1 MAIRFPPV
9 LAIDCGASRV
19 SATAF
24 GATTEG
30 VPIVRTVLVEP
41 LETDAADDLQWAR
54 AVGDAIRR
62 IVTQRRVRGPV
73 TLVVPGHLTLT
84 KFIRV
89 PHVDEAR
96 REKIIQFEARQN
108 IPYPLDEVVWDYQIV
123 YDDGVD
129 FEVALCA
136 IKLDIVQALLA
147 ECREAG
153 IEPAVIEPSCMA
165 QVNALRFCFPQARQ
179 STLLINIGARSSN
192 LLFFREDRFFIRNIT
207 LGGGTVTQSIADELG
222 SGLAEAERVKRE
234 FGARGANA
242 ASQSAPVLA
251 ACDNARQAFVSR
263 LALEV
268 TRSIANFRR
277 QGGGEAPVAVY
288 LTGAGSALP
297 ELAPMLAEKL
307 KLPVLPYEPLR
318 RVPIDPRAVEGEI
331 KAAGHLIGE
340 SVGSALRIYD
350 QGLAAVNLLP
360 PAVLEA
366 RAFRRRQPYLL
377 GALAFVAGAL
387 AIGLLIGGVTIA
399 AYREKIATLEDQAR
413 PLRRYAGEIR
423 RTQDEAE
430 RLRQEIAG
438 IKGLVN
444 TKANWISFFKDLQ
457 ARLVK
462 VEDVWLDKVQVIRPQ
477 TQVQTSVLAGSLFAG
492 LAPQAAKKPAGEE
505 PQTLRLNL
513 TGRLLDKN
521 NPLSKVSLESQNRVK
536 TLLTS
541 FVESDFILSI
551 ENERFDTSQPG
562 ILKFDF
568 ILVIDPKS
576 PL

>member
-1 MAIRFPPV
+1 MANRFPPV

-19 SATAF
+19 SATVF

-41 LETDAADDLQWAR
+41 LETDAADDMQWAR

-73 TLVVPGHLTLT
+73 SLIVPGHLTLT

-129 FEVALCA
+129 LEVALCA
-136 IKLDIVQALLA
+136 IKLDIVRALLA

-192 LLFFREDRFFIRNIT
+192 LLFFREDRFFVRNIT
-207 LGGGTVTQSIADELG
+207 LGGGTVTQALADELG
-222 SGLAEAERVKRE
+222 TGLAEAERVKRE
-234 FGARGANA
+234 FGTRGGAIAGPAVVA
-242 ASQSAPVLA
+242 AYET
-251 ACDNARQAFVSR
+251 ARQTFAAR

-288 LTGAGSALP
+288 LTGAASTLP
-297 ELAPMLAEKL
+297 ELATILGEKL
-307 KLPVLPYEPLR
+307 KLPVQAYEPLR
-318 RVPIDPRAVEGEI
+318 GVPIDPRAVEGEI

-340 SVGSALRIYD
+340 SVGSALRIFE
-350 QGLAAVNLLP
+350 QGLAALNLLP
-360 PAVLEA
+360 ADVLEA
-366 RAFRRRQPYLL
+366 RAFRRRQPFLL
-377 GALAFVAGAL
+377 GSLAFVGGAL
-387 AIGLLIGGVTIA
+387 AIGLLVGGVTLA
-399 AYREKIATLEDQAR
+399 AFREKIATLEDQAR
-413 PLRRYAGEIR
+413 PLRRYAGEIQR
-423 RTQDEAE
+423 IRSEVDT
-430 RLRQEIAG
+430 LRQEIAG
-438 IKGLVN
+438 IKGLVD
-444 TKANWISFFKDLQ
+444 TKANWISFFRDLQ

-462 VEDVWLDKVQVIRPQ
+462 VEDVWLDKVQVLRPQ
-477 TQVQTSVLAGSLFAG
+477 TRVETSALAGSLFAG
-492 LAPQAAKKPAGEE
+492 LAPQSQTKADQ
-505 PQTLRLNL
+505 PQGQSLRLNL
-513 TGRLLDKN
+513 AGRLLDKN
-521 NPLSKVSLESQNRVK
+521 NPLSAVSLESQNRVK

-568 ILVIDPKS
+568 ILVIDPKR

>member
-19 SATAF
+19 SATTF
-24 GATTEG
+24 GATTDG
-30 VPIVRTVLVEP
+30 VPVVRAVLIEQ
-41 LETDAADDLQWAR
+41 LETDPADDLQWAR

-62 IVTQRRVRGPV
+62 IVTQRRVRGAV
-73 TLVVPGHLTLT
+73 TLIVPGHLTLT

-108 IPYPLDEVVWDYQIV
+108 IPYPLEDVVWDYQIV

-129 FEVALCA
+129 LEVALCA
-136 IKLDIVQALLA
+136 IKLEIVEALLA
-147 ECREAG
+147 ECRDAG
-153 IEPAVIEPSCMA
+153 IEPTVIEPSAMA

-192 LLFFREDRFFIRNIT
+192 LVFFREDRFFIRNIT
-207 LGGGTVTQSIADELG
+207 LGGSTVTQSLADELG
-222 SGLAEAERVKRE
+222 TGLADAERTKRE
-234 FGARGANA
+234 LSTRSADA
-242 ASQSAPVLA
+242 AVAPAVA
-251 ACDNARQAFVSR
+251 AAYDSARQSFAGR
-263 LALEV
+263 LALEI

-288 LTGAGSALP
+288 LTGAGSMMP
-297 ELAPMLAEKL
+297 EFSEVLAEKL
-307 KLPVLPYEPLR
+307 KLPVQPYEPLR
-318 RVPIDPRAVEGEI
+318 GVPIDPRAVEGEI
-331 KAAGHLIGE
+331 RTAGHLIGE
-340 SVGSALRIYD
+340 SVGSALRVFD

-360 PAVLEA
+360 PAVLA
-366 RAFRRRQPYLL
+366 SRAFRRRVPFLL
-377 GALAFVAGAL
+377 GGLAFAAGAL
-387 AIGLLIGGVTIA
+387 AVGLLIGWVTVVA
-399 AYREKIATLEDQAR
+399 LKEKIATLEDQAR
-413 PLRRYAGEIR
+413 PLRRYASELQR
-423 RTQDEAE
+423 ARSEVET
-430 RLRQEIAG
+430 LRQEIAG
-438 IKGLVN
+438 IEGLVD
-444 TKANWISFFKDLQ
+444 TKANWISFFRDLQ
-457 ARLVK
+457 DRLVK

-477 TQVQTSVLAGSLFAG
+477 TEVRTSVLANTIFAP
-492 LAPQAAKKPAGEE
+492 LARQPREPAAGQA

-568 ILVIDPKS
+568 ILVIDPKR

>member
-1 MAIRFPPV
+1 MAVRFPPV

-19 SATAF
+19 SATMF
-24 GATTEG
+24 GATTDG

-41 LETDAADDLQWAR
+41 LEADASDDLQWAR
-54 AVGDAIRR
+54 AVGDAIRK
-62 IVTQRRVRGPV
+62 IVTQRRARGPV
-73 TLVVPGHLTLT
+73 TLIVPGHLTLT

-108 IPYPLDEVVWDYQIV
+108 IPYPLEEVVWDYEIV

-136 IKLDIVQALLA
+136 IKLDIVRSLLA

-192 LLFFREDRFFIRNIT
+192 LLFFREDRFFVRNIT
-207 LGGGTVTQSIADELG
+207 LGGGTVSQGIADELG
-222 SGLAEAERVKRE
+222 TGLAEGERLKLE
-234 FGARGANA
+234 LGARGAGA
-242 ASQSAPVLA
+242 ATASPAVSAA
-251 ACDNARQAFVSR
+251 YDNARQAFASR

-277 QGGGEAPVAVY
+277 QSGGEAPVAVH
-288 LTGAGSALP
+288 LTGAASQLP
-297 ELAPMLAEKL
+297 ELGALLAEKL

-318 RVPIDPRAVEGEI
+318 GVPIDPRAVEGEI
-331 KAAGHLIGE
+331 RAAGHLIGE
-340 SVGSALRIYD
+340 SVGSALRVFD
-350 QGLAAVNLLP
+350 QGLATVNLLP
-360 PAVLEA
+360 PDVLEA
-366 RAFRRRQPYLL
+366 RAFRRRQPFLL
-377 GALAFVAGAL
+377 GALAFAAGSL
-387 AIGLLIGGVTIA
+387 AIGLLVGGVTIA
-399 AYREKIATLEDQAR
+399 AFREKIATLDDQAR
-413 PLRRYAGEIR
+413 PLRRYSGEIQ
-423 RTQDEAE
+423 RTRAE
-430 RLRQEIAG
+430 VEKLRQEIAG
-438 IKGLVN
+438 IKGLVD
-444 TKANWISFFKDLQ
+444 TKANWISFFSDLQ
-457 ARLVK
+457 ERLVK

-477 TQVQTSVLAGSLFAG
+477 TQVQTSVLAGTLFAQ
-492 LAPQAAKKPAGEE
+492 LAPKPAPQPAGNE
-505 PQTLRLNL
+505 PHMLRLNL

-568 ILVIDPKS
+568 ILVIDPKR